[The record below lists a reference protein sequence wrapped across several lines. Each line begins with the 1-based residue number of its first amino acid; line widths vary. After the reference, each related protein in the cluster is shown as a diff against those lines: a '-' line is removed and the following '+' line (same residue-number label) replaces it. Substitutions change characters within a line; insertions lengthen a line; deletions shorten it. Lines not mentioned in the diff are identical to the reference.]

1 MSVSYLLKKIIVYLL
16 KILAKGVLHRQRPE
30 VVGITG
36 SVGKTSTKEAIYA
49 VLSSHY
55 QVRCNSKSYNNEIGV
70 PLTIIGIDDYPGRNL
85 WKWLKVIGKGLFF
98 SLYPS
103 KNYPKIL
110 VLEMGADH
118 PGDIKYLASFVKS
131 RVGVITAIA
140 PVHIEFFKKIENI
153 LAEKKIL
160 IDTLPVDGVAVVN
173 GDDQM
178 LKRSIA
184 KIKTKVLTFGFD
196 ESVDV
201 RGSEVRLS
209 SGSSDQAE
217 GVRGISFKLS
227 YQGHVVPV
235 FMPGVLGRH
244 QVYAA
249 LAAAAV
255 GFVFELNLVQI
266 SEALRMFKPPR
277 GRMNLLAGIKHT
289 FIIDDSYNSSPT
301 AAQAALEVLAEM
313 SQAQSARSVAVLG
326 DMLELGAYTEQ
337 GHREV
342 GHKAAELGI
351 DYLICVGARA
361 RYIGHG
367 AEEAGMD
374 ESNIF
379 YFSDVKEASR
389 FLQELIKQGDFILI
403 KGSQGARMEKA
414 VKEVMAHP
422 ELAKELLVRQEDS
435 WQ

>member
-1 MSVSYLLKKIIVYLL
+1 MKYILKKISIFILRLIAKRIL
-16 KILAKGVLHRQRPE
+16 KKQQPE

-36 SVGKTSTKEAIYA
+36 SVGKTSTKEAIFT
-49 VLSSHY
+49 VLASHLSARRNY
-55 QVRCNSKSYNNEIGV
+55 KSYNNEIGV
-70 PLTIIGIDDYPGRNL
+70 PLSIIGIKEEPGRSLRIWLLVFIKALGLIFKRRADYPR
-85 WKWLKVIGKGLFF
+85 V
-98 SLYPS
+98 
-103 KNYPKIL
+103 L

-118 PGDIKYLASFVKS
+118 PGDIDYLTNFIKCK
-131 RVGVITAIA
+131 VGVITAIA

-160 IDTLPVDGVAVVN
+160 LERLPEDGFAVVN

-178 LKRSIA
+178 IMRSLQKVKA
-184 KIKTKVLTFGFD
+184 KILTFGFGD
-196 ESVDV
+196 KCDV
-201 RGSEVRLS
+201 KASEIRLS
-209 SGSSDQAE
+209 SGSKEE
-217 GVRGISFKLS
+217 GEVRGISFKLS

-255 GFVFELNLVQI
+255 GVVFGLNLVQI
-266 SEALRMFKPPR
+266 SEALKTFRPPR
-277 GRMNLLAGIKHT
+277 GRMSLIEGIKGS
-289 FIIDDSYNSSPT
+289 FIIDDSYNSSP
-301 AAQAALEVLAEM
+301 AAAKAALEVLKEM
-313 SQAQSARSVAVLG
+313 SGSKQARSIAVLG

-342 GHKAAELGI
+342 GHRVAELGI

-374 ESNIF
+374 EERIY
-379 YFSDVKEASR
+379 YFSHISEASR
-389 FLQELIKQGDFILI
+389 FVQELIKQGDFVLV
-403 KGSQGARMEKA
+403 KGSQGMRMEKV
-414 VKEVMAHP
+414 VKEIMAHP
-422 ELAKELLVRQEDS
+422 ELAHKLLVRQDS
-435 WQ
+435 SWV